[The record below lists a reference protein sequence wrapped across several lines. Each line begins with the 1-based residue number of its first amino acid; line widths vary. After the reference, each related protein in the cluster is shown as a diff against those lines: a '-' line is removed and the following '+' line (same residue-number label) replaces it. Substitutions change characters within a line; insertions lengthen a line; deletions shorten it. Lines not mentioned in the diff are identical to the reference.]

1 MSYDPLPE
9 LLALRAIVQFLLNEK
24 VRECQDV
31 NAAVFE
37 IRVGCRR
44 FRSRTHQAKR
54 ATTHRRCLH
63 EFEAGAEMI
72 ACPLADA
79 VMVVVR

>member
-9 LLALRAIVQFLLNEK
+9 LLALRAIVQFF
-24 VRECQDV
+24 DV